1 MTEILTAAQMAAAD
15 KIAIKQGISELEL
28 IHNAGK
34 AMAEEILKQIKA
46 IRSTAS
52 KHPNNRDK
60 HSNHGNNGNHSNIVV
75 CCGKG
80 NNGAD
85 GYVCATKLGLAGL
98 PVQIISSV
106 DADEISSEIKRVVN
120 DAERIVSSIHYKPSE
135 DKITEILSDALIVVD
150 ALIGSGL
157 DKPPRSYIANIIK
170 SINNSGSFIVAADI
184 PSGISVDK
192 ADALDSVFVR
202 ADMTITFFRPKLAH
216 YLYPAAA
223 YCGKV
228 ICVPIG
234 IADEV
239 LDELH
244 ELDELHALKCRYQ
257 LNNNKLYQLPSYHQN
272 GNKQENRGENRQE
285 NRQRNTGRN
294 KAENKD
300 STKYS
305 YKYNK
310 YTRGSVLIVAGESLQ
325 GAAVLCATAA
335 AASGVGLVSAYA
347 SQENAELMRQIMPP
361 NIMVRSRGMAHS
373 RDHTGEIGKI
383 SGGDHINGGDNMG
396 KIGGIGGGDN
406 TGKIGKIGGIGGGDQ
421 MSNSLEGVASRY
433 KLTAALIGPGSGVN
447 DTTAAQT
454 IQLLNESI
462 PVVLDAD
469 VFSSFASCPDLLWQ
483 ATQQRA
489 EIYKIPAVLTP
500 HEGEFIRLFPH
511 LSIHKSNKNKVER
524 ALQAAQESGAIVV
537 LKGADTVIAS
547 PDGDAVINGNASPL
561 LSVGG
566 SGDVLGGIIVGLMAQ
581 GLAPKEAAYAGV
593 MLHTKCADLR
603 CAKSHHGFSPQ
614 DLVRVIPYAMA
625 KLA

>member
-1 MTEILTAAQMAAAD
+1 MTEILTAAQMTAAD

-34 AMAEEILKQIKA
+34 AMAEEILKQIKT
-46 IRSTAS
+46 IRSTAG
-52 KHPNNRDK
+52 KHHNNRDK
-60 HSNHGNNGNHSNIVV
+60 HSNHGNNGNHSSIVV

-239 LDELH
+239 LDEL
-244 ELDELHALKCRYQ
+244 DELHALKCRYK
-257 LNNNKLYQLPSYHQN
+257 LNNDKLYQLPSYHQN
-272 GNKQENRGENRQE
+272 GNRQENRQE

-294 KAENKD
+294 KAENED

-347 SQENAELMRQIMPP
+347 SQENAELIRQIMPP
-361 NIMVRSRGMAHS
+361 NIMVRSS
-373 RDHTGEIGKI
+373 DHTGEIGKI

-396 KIGGIGGGDN
+396 R
-406 TGKIGKIGGIGGGDQ
+406 IGKIGGGDQ
-421 MSNSLEGVASRY
+421 MSNSLEGIANKY

-469 VFSSFASCPDLLWQ
+469 VFSSFVSCPDLLWQ

-489 EIYKIPAVLTP
+489 DIYKIPAVLTP

-524 ALQAAQESGAIVV
+524 ALQAAQESGAIIV

>member
-1 MTEILTAAQMAAAD
+1 MTEILTAAQMTAAD

-34 AMAEEILKQIKA
+34 AMAEEILKQIKT
-46 IRSTAS
+46 IRSTAG

-60 HSNHGNNGNHSNIVV
+60 HSNHGNNGNLNNHSNIVV

-239 LDELH
+239 LDEL
-244 ELDELHALKCRYQ
+244 DELHALKCRYK
-257 LNNNKLYQLPSYHQN
+257 LNNDKLYQLPSYHQN
-272 GNKQENRGENRQE
+272 GNRQENRQE

-294 KAENKD
+294 KAENED

-347 SQENAELMRQIMPP
+347 SQENAELIRQIMPP
-361 NIMVRSRGMAHS
+361 NIMVRSS
-373 RDHTGEIGKI
+373 DHT
-383 SGGDHINGGDNMG
+383 
-396 KIGGIGGGDN
+396 
-406 TGKIGKIGGIGGGDQ
+406 GGGDQ
-421 MSNSLEGVASRY
+421 MSDSLEGVASRY

-469 VFSSFASCPDLLWQ
+469 VFSSFVSCPDLLWQ

-489 EIYKIPAVLTP
+489 DIYKIPAVLTP

-524 ALQAAQESGAIVV
+524 ALQAAQESGAIIV

>member
-1 MTEILTAAQMAAAD
+1 MTEILTAAQMTAAD
-15 KIAIKQGISELEL
+15 KIAIEQGVSELEL
-28 IHNAGK
+28 IQNAGK
-34 AMAEEILKQIKA
+34 AMAEEILKQN
-46 IRSTAS
+46 R
-52 KHPNNRDK
+52 NNRDN
-60 HSNHGNNGNHSNIVV
+60 HSNHGNHGNIVV

-106 DADEISSEIKRVVN
+106 DADGISSEIKKIVN

-157 DKPPRSYIANIIK
+157 DKPPRSYIATIIK

-228 ICVPIG
+228 ICTPIG

-244 ELDELHALKCRYQ
+244 KLKCRYK

-272 GNKQENRGENRQE
+272 GD
-285 NRQRNTGRN
+285 TGRN
-294 KAENKD
+294 KTENKD
-300 STKYS
+300 STKYP

-347 SQENAELMRQIMPP
+347 SQENAELMRQIMPA

-373 RDHTGEIGKI
+373 CDHTGEIGKI
-383 SGGDHINGGDNMG
+383 SGGDHIG
-396 KIGGIGGGDN
+396 KIGGDHIDQMS
-406 TGKIGKIGGIGGGDQ
+406 GGDQ
-421 MSNSLEGVASRY
+421 MSDSLEGITNRY

-454 IQLLNESI
+454 IQLLNENI

-500 HEGEFIRLFPH
+500 HEGEFVRLFPH
-511 LSIHKSNKNKVER
+511 LSAQKSDKNKVER
-524 ALQAAQESGAIVV
+524 ALQAAKESGTIVV

-593 MLHTKCADLR
+593 MLHTKCGDLR
-603 CAKSHHGFSPQ
+603 CAKSHFGFSPQ
-614 DLVRVIPYAMA
+614 DLVRVIPHAMT
-625 KLA
+625 KLS

>member
-1 MTEILTAAQMAAAD
+1 MTEILTAAQMTAAD

-34 AMAEEILKQIKA
+34 AMAEEILKQIKT
-46 IRSTAS
+46 IRSTAG

-60 HSNHGNNGNHSNIVV
+60 HSNHGNNGNLNNHSNIVV

-228 ICVPIG
+228 ICAPIG

-239 LDELH
+239 LDELHELH

-257 LNNNKLYQLPSYHQN
+257 LNNDKLYQLPSYHQN
-272 GNKQENRGENRQE
+272 ENRQE
-285 NRQRNTGRN
+285 NRQENRGRN

-347 SQENAELMRQIMPP
+347 SQENAELIRQIMPP
-361 NIMVRSRGMAHS
+361 NIMVRSSDQMS
-373 RDHTGEIGKI
+373 D
-383 SGGDHINGGDNMG
+383 
-396 KIGGIGGGDN
+396 
-406 TGKIGKIGGIGGGDQ
+406 GDQ
-421 MSNSLEGVASRY
+421 MSDSLEGIANIY

-524 ALQAAQESGAIVV
+524 ALQAAKESGAIVV

-614 DLVRVIPYAMA
+614 DLVRVIPYAMV

>member
-1 MTEILTAAQMAAAD
+1 MTEILTAAQMTAAD

-34 AMAEEILKQIKA
+34 AMAEEILKQIKT
-46 IRSTAS
+46 IRSTAG
-52 KHPNNRDK
+52 KHHNNRDK
-60 HSNHGNNGNHSNIVV
+60 HSNHGNNGNHSSIVV

-106 DADEISSEIKRVVN
+106 GADEISDEIKRVVN

-192 ADALDSVFVR
+192 ADALDSIFVR

-228 ICVPIG
+228 ICAPIG

-257 LNNNKLYQLPSYHQN
+257 LNNDKLYQLPSYHQN
-272 GNKQENRGENRQE
+272 GNKQENRQE
-285 NRQRNTGRN
+285 NTGRN
-294 KAENKD
+294 KAENEG

-347 SQENAELMRQIMPP
+347 SQENAELIRQIMPP
-361 NIMVRSRGMAHS
+361 NIMVRSS
-373 RDHTGEIGKI
+373 DHT
-383 SGGDHINGGDNMG
+383 S
-396 KIGGIGGGDN
+396 
-406 TGKIGKIGGIGGGDQ
+406 GGDQ
-421 MSNSLEGVASRY
+421 MSDSLEGVASRY

-454 IQLLNESI
+454 IQLLNENI

-524 ALQAAQESGAIVV
+524 ALQAAKESGTIVV

-614 DLVRVIPYAMA
+614 DLVRVIPYAMT

>member
-1 MTEILTAAQMAAAD
+1 MTEILTAAQMMAAD
-15 KIAIKQGISELEL
+15 KIAIEQGISELEL
-28 IHNAGK
+28 IQNAGK
-34 AMAEEILKQIKA
+34 AMAEEILKQN
-46 IRSTAS
+46 R
-52 KHPNNRDK
+52 NNRD
-60 HSNHGNNGNHSNIVV
+60 NHGNHGNHGNIVV

-106 DADEISSEIKRVVN
+106 DADEISSEIKKIVN
-120 DAERIVSSIHYKPSE
+120 DAERIVSNIHYKPSE

-170 SINNSGSFIVAADI
+170 SINNCGSFIVAADI

-234 IADEV
+234 IAGEV

-244 ELDELHALKCRYQ
+244 KLKCSYK

-272 GNKQENRGENRQE
+272 GNTGGNRQE
-285 NRQRNTGRN
+285 NRGIN

-300 STKYS
+300 SIEYS

-335 AASGVGLVSAYA
+335 AASGVGLVSTYA
-347 SQENAELMRQIMPP
+347 SQENAELIRQIMPP
-361 NIMVRSRGMAHS
+361 NIMVRSRGMVRS
-373 RDHTGEIGKI
+373 RDHTDEIGKI
-383 SGGDHINGGDNMG
+383 RGGDHINGGDH
-396 KIGGIGGGDN
+396 
-406 TGKIGKIGGIGGGDQ
+406 TGKIGKIGRIGRIGGIGGGDQ
-421 MSNSLEGVASRY
+421 MSDSLEGVADKY

-454 IQLLNESI
+454 IQLLNEGI

-500 HEGEFIRLFPH
+500 HEGEFVRLFPH
-511 LSIHKSNKNKVER
+511 LSAHNSDKNKVER
-524 ALQAAQESGAIVV
+524 TLQAAQESGAIVV

-581 GLAPKEAAYAGV
+581 GLASKEAAYAGV

-603 CAKSHHGFSPQ
+603 CAKSQYGFSPQ

-625 KLA
+625 KLS